1 MATFI
6 LVHGSWQGAWAW
18 GPVVPYLELAG
29 HAVRAIDLPGECWGA
44 HPRRNVTLAGLAD
57 HVAAAVDAAAE
68 PVILV
73 GHSGGGVIV
82 SEVCERRP
90 ERVACAVY
98 LCAFL
103 LRDGES
109 INDFYAAHQKKWMMG
124 ANRRIEVSP
133 DGKWSTIDPA
143 NALHVFYHASP
154 PVVAQAAAARL
165 SRQPTV
171 QSATRLKLSEARF
184 GKVPRVYIE
193 TMQDRS
199 VHVEL
204 QRIMH
209 TRQPCREV
217 RTLDTDHAPQLCAP
231 ELLAAELLD
240 VAVRTA

>member
-1 MATFI
+1 MANFI

-29 HAVRAIDLPGECWGA
+29 HTVHAIDLPGECWDA

-57 HVAAAVDAAAE
+57 HVAAAVDAATG

-82 SEVCERRP
+82 SEVCERRS

-109 INDFYAAHQKKWMMG
+109 INDFYAAHQKKWMLG
-124 ANRRIEVSP
+124 ANRRVTVSP

-143 NALHVFYHASP
+143 NAVQVFYHASP

-165 SRQPTV
+165 ARQPTA
-171 QSATRLKLSEARF
+171 QSATRLKLTEARF
-184 GKVPRVYIE
+184 AKVQRVYIE

-217 RTLDTDHAPQLCAP
+217 RTLDTDHAPQLSAP
-231 ELLAAELLD
+231 ALLAEELLD
-240 VAVRTA
+240 VAARLV